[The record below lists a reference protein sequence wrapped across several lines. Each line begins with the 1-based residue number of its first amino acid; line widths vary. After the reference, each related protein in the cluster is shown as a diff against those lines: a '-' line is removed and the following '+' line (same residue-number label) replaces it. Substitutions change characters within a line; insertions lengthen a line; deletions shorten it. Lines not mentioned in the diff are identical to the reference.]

1 MNTNGRRTAIGLD
14 KFGHPCPISWTK
26 TGISLAAGRSIHNG
40 NNSMDSCLLQIPP
53 ATARYV
59 RFGPLQIDQHRQR
72 VVRDGGELRLQR
84 KTFEVLIALLQKQ
97 GEVVTREELKQTL
110 WAIESQVNHDA
121 NLNTTINKLRR
132 ALGESTDK
140 VSYIETIPRR
150 GYRFI
155 GAAEFS
161 DLPFVEEKSANS
173 ATLEAITPDHEREL
187 PERRFFRLGESLTV
201 IMLTVLLAG
210 ILLGA
215 TAATFWIS
223 HGASHVLHSAVSESR
238 LFRWSVC

>member
-1 MNTNGRRTAIGLD
+1 
-14 KFGHPCPISWTK
+14 
-26 TGISLAAGRSIHNG
+26 
-40 NNSMDSCLLQIPP
+40 MDSCLLQIPP

-59 RFGPLQIDQHRQR
+59 RFGPLQIDQQRQR
-72 VVRDGGELRLQR
+72 VVRDGDELRLQR

-97 GEVVTREELKQTL
+97 GEVVTREELKRTL
-110 WAIESQVNHDA
+110 WSLESQVNHDA

-161 DLPFVEEKSANS
+161 DTPFVGQKPATSAAS
-173 ATLEAITPDHEREL
+173 ETIAPDCEQEARARDV
-187 PERRFFRLGESLTV
+187 FRPGKSLTV
-201 IMLTVLLAG
+201 IMVTVFLAG

-215 TAATFWIS
+215 TAATFWLS
-223 HGASHVLHSAVSESR
+223 RDASHVRHSAFKESR
-238 LFRWSVC
+238 RVSARSTCLGLYLQRSPVQA